1 MRGSG
6 DQDEED
12 LNVSDK
18 ASIKAGPQLNIK
30 ASRVNIN

>member
-1 MRGSG
+1 MIA
-6 DQDEED
+6 D

-18 ASIKAGPQLNIK
+18 ANIKAGPQLNIK